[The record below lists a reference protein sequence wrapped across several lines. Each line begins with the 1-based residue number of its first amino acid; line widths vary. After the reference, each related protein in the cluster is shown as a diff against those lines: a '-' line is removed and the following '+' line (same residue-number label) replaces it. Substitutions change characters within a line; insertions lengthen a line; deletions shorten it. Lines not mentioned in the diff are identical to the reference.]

1 MPRLKTAL
9 FVIVLIGLTAS
20 TAFALEN
27 NVMSV
32 QVKKGEIRSTPSFL
46 GRIIARL
53 SYGDRV
59 AVIEER
65 GPWRRVKVSEST
77 AKGWMHVSA
86 LTREQIVLKAGAQD
100 VQAAVS
106 SDELALA
113 GKGFNEQVEG
123 RFKADN
129 PQVDFTWIDRMEKF
143 VVSQKLMRKFL
154 KAGQLVPQGGM

>member
-20 TAFALEN
+20 TASALEN
-27 NVMSV
+27 GVMSV

-53 SYGDRV
+53 SYGDQV
-59 AVIEER
+59 AVLKEQ
-65 GPWRRVKVSEST
+65 GPWLRVKVSEST
-77 AKGWMHVSA
+77 TEGWMHASA
-86 LTREQIVLKAGAQD
+86 LTHEQIVLQAGAQD

-123 RFKADN
+123 QFKADN

-143 VVSQKLMRKFL
+143 VVSQKEMKKFL
-154 KAGQLVPQGGM
+154 QRGKLTPQGGM